1 MLNSLFIIKNTT
13 LKNLLFVTTVLLG
26 LFISC
31 SPYPNK
37 TYKLY
42 RKEYTA
48 FTHNAAVDSIE
59 KKYNVRLNSLEKI
72 EKFGGDLSG
81 KMYREFDSLHRLI
94 MDENLKYEFR
104 RKRYSLTN
112 KIDSI
117 IGIRIQEIANKQ
129 YDQKTGLLLTLG
141 GDGHCGIEGK
151 WYDDLTLKYCFKYN
165 TILCSDNIFYENRM
179 AKFYNY
185 SAKKHLDSINGNDWE
200 HKLENEILAK
210 KRDIKIKTDII
221 SVLTTKEYHIF
232 NRQLLVFPKKVTK
245 LKNLETLYVCDN
257 FFTEVDVSLANLKK
271 MKKLHLYSNKLNN
284 FPNVVLEL
292 PQLEWLFLNYNE
304 IDNIPETIATLDK
317 LTTLDLSNNKLTDL
331 PQSLS
336 SITSL
341 EFLDIT
347 ENNFNDIPK
356 VLYDMS
362 FLEVLR
368 IRCNKCKWK
377 ENEKIKKQLSLLKEA
392 LPNTKI
398 Y

>member
-1 MLNSLFIIKNTT
+1 M
-13 LKNLLFVTTVLLG
+13 KNLFLATIVLLIS
-26 LFISC
+26 LVSC

-42 RKEYTA
+42 RKEYTG

-59 KKYNVRLNSLEKI
+59 KKYNVQLNSLEKI

-94 MDENLKYEFR
+94 IDENLKYEFR
-104 RKRYSLTN
+104 KKRYFITD

-117 IGIRIQEIANKQ
+117 IGIRTQEIANRQ

-151 WYDDLTLKYCFKYN
+151 WYDDLTLKYGFKYN

-179 AKFYNY
+179 VKFYNY

-200 HKLENEILAK
+200 QQLENEILAK
-210 KRDIKIKTDII
+210 KRDIKIKTGII
-221 SVLTTKEYHIF
+221 SVLRTKEYHIF

-271 MKKLHLYSNKLNN
+271 MKKLLLYSNKLNN

-292 PQLEWLFLNYNE
+292 LELEWLFLNNNQIE
-304 IDNIPETIATLDK
+304 FIPETVATLDK

-331 PQSLS
+331 PESLS
-336 SITSL
+336 NIKSL

-347 ENNFNDIPK
+347 DNNFNEIPK
-356 VLYDMS
+356 VLYDMN

-377 ENEKIKKQLSLLKEA
+377 DNEKIKKQLILLKEA

>member
-1 MLNSLFIIKNTT
+1 M
-13 LKNLLFVTTVLLG
+13 KNLLLATIVLLG
-26 LFISC
+26 LLISC

-42 RKEYTA
+42 RKEYA
-48 FTHNAAVDSIE
+48 GFTHNATVDSIE
-59 KKYNVRLNSLEKI
+59 EKYNVRLNSLEKI

-81 KMYREFDSLHRLI
+81 KMYREFDSLHKLI

-129 YDQKTGLLLTLG
+129 YNQKTGLILTLG

-151 WYDDLTLKYCFKYN
+151 WYDDLTLKYGFKYN

-179 AKFYNY
+179 AEFYNY

-200 HKLENEILAK
+200 QKLEDEILAK

-271 MKKLHLYSNKLNN
+271 MKKLHLDSNKLNN

-292 PQLEWLFLNYNE
+292 PQLEWLFLDYNQ
-304 IDNIPETIATLDK
+304 IDSIPEAIATLDK

-331 PQSLS
+331 PESLS
-336 SITSL
+336 NIKSL
-341 EFLDIT
+341 KFLDIT
-347 ENNFNDIPK
+347 DNNFNEIPK
-356 VLYDMS
+356 VLYDMN

-368 IRCNKCKWK
+368 VRCNKCKWK
-377 ENEKIKKQLSLLKEA
+377 NNEKIKKQLSLLKEA

>member
-1 MLNSLFIIKNTT
+1 MG
-13 LKNLLFVTTVLLG
+13 LL
-26 LFISC
+26 ISC

-42 RKEYTA
+42 RKEYTG

-94 MDENLKYEFR
+94 IDENPKNEFR

-129 YDQKTGLLLTLG
+129 YNQKTGLILTLG

-151 WYDDLTLKYCFKYN
+151 WYDDLTLKYGFKYN

-179 AKFYNY
+179 DKFYNY
-185 SAKKHLDSINGNDWE
+185 SAKKYLDSINGNDWE
-200 HKLENEILAK
+200 QKLEDEILAK

-232 NRQLLVFPKKVTK
+232 NRQLLVFPKKITK

-271 MKKLHLYSNKLNN
+271 MQKLYLYSNKLND

-292 PQLEWLFLNYNE
+292 PELEWLFLNNNQ
-304 IDNIPETIATLDK
+304 IQFIPETISTLDK
-317 LTTLDLSNNKLTDL
+317 VTTLNLSNNKLTDL

-336 SITSL
+336 NIKSL
-341 EFLDIT
+341 KFLDIT
-347 ENNFNDIPK
+347 DNNFNEIPK
-356 VLYDMS
+356 VLYDMN
-362 FLEVLR
+362 FLEKLR
-368 IRCNKCKWK
+368 IGLNKYEWK
-377 ENEKIKKQLSLLKEA
+377 DNEKIKKQLSLLKEA

>member
-1 MLNSLFIIKNTT
+1 MK
-13 LKNLLFVTTVLLG
+13 KLLLETIVLLG
-26 LFISC
+26 LLVSC

-42 RKEYTA
+42 RKEYNG
-48 FTHNAAVDSIE
+48 FVYNAAIDSIE
-59 KKYNVRLNSLEKI
+59 KKYHVQLNSLEKI

-117 IGIRIQEIANKQ
+117 IGIRIQEIANRQ

-151 WYDDLTLKYCFKYN
+151 WYDGLTLKYGFKYN

-200 HKLENEILAK
+200 QKLEDEILAK

-271 MKKLHLYSNKLNN
+271 MKKLLLYSNKLNN

-292 PQLEWLFLNYNE
+292 PQLECLFLNYNE

-336 SITSL
+336 SMRSL
-341 EFLDIT
+341 KFLDIT
-347 ENNFNDIPK
+347 ENNFNEIPK
-356 VLYDMS
+356 VLYDMN

-368 IRCNKCKWK
+368 IRCNRCKWK
-377 ENEKIKKQLSLLKEA
+377 DNEKIKKQLTLLKEA

>member
-1 MLNSLFIIKNTT
+1 LATII
-13 LKNLLFVTTVLLG
+13 LLG
-26 LFISC
+26 LLISC

-42 RKEYTA
+42 RKEYTG

-94 MDENLKYEFR
+94 IDENPKNEFR

-129 YDQKTGLLLTLG
+129 YNQKTGLILTLG

-151 WYDDLTLKYCFKYN
+151 WYDDLTLKYGFKYN

-179 AKFYNY
+179 DKFYNY
-185 SAKKHLDSINGNDWE
+185 SAKKYLDSINGNDWE
-200 HKLENEILAK
+200 QKLEDEILAK

-232 NRQLLVFPKKVTK
+232 NRQLLVFPKKITK

-271 MKKLHLYSNKLNN
+271 MQKLYLYSNKLND

-292 PQLEWLFLNYNE
+292 PELEWLFLNNNQ
-304 IDNIPETIATLDK
+304 IQFIPETISTLDK
-317 LTTLDLSNNKLTDL
+317 VTTLNLSNNKLTDL

-336 SITSL
+336 NIKSL
-341 EFLDIT
+341 KFLDIT
-347 ENNFNDIPK
+347 DNNFNEIPK
-356 VLYDMS
+356 VLYDMN
-362 FLEVLR
+362 FLEKLR
-368 IRCNKCKWK
+368 IGLNKYEWK
-377 ENEKIKKQLSLLKEA
+377 DNEKIKKQLSLLKEA